1 MDRAG
6 KEPMPNNAGK
16 SQRRRRTF
24 GRNPLD
30 VFAGARLREAR
41 RLRGYS
47 QVEIG
52 EALGVSFQ
60 AVQKYESGENRISAG
75 RLVQLAAFLQVPL
88 AFFAQDRQG
97 LTDRSASS
105 EVFREDELKL
115 VRAYRALPSDAVRAE
130 FRRFIEVIGRDEHAA
145 ASGLNAED
153 GSVDTS
159 DQTGPSRTD

>member
-1 MDRAG
+1 MDRAR
-6 KEPMPNNAGK
+6 K
-16 SQRRRRTF
+16 SQRRRRPV

-30 VFAGARLREAR
+30 AFAGARLREAR

-47 QVEIG
+47 QVQIG
-52 EALGVSFQ
+52 EALGLSFQ

-97 LTDRSASS
+97 LTDKTASS

-130 FRRFIEVIGRDEHAA
+130 FRRFIEVMGRGEPAAVSDLNPENGRVDANDE
-145 ASGLNAED
+145 
-153 GSVDTS
+153 
-159 DQTGPSRTD
+159 TGPTRTD